1 MTLFLIENW
10 IEITGALLAVIYLF
24 LSIRGNIWLW
34 VLGFLTSSFYLII
47 FFKSQLYADMGLQFY
62 YIVIS
67 IYGWFHW
74 LGKRNVQKTPVA
86 NIKTTS
92 LSSKAWLVSLL
103 SVIVLMFILYGVL
116 LYGPSLLDLPPSDLP
131 LGDAF
136 TTSASIVAT
145 WMLARKIL
153 ENWLYWIVID
163 IVSLGMYIYKGLYIT
178 SLLFLI
184 YSTMAVIGYFQWKRA
199 MNSQGVLK
207 P

>member
-1 MTLFLIENW
+1 MISFLTENW
-10 IEITGALLAVIYLF
+10 IEITGALLAVVYLF

-34 VLGFLTSSFYLII
+34 VLGFLTSSFYLVI

-62 YIVIS
+62 YIVVS

-74 LGKRNVQKTPVA
+74 LGKKKMDKAPIA
-86 NIKTTS
+86 NINTRT
-92 LSSKAWLVSLL
+92 LSPKSWLVSLFVVL
-103 SVIVLMFILYGVL
+103 VLMFIIYWIL
-116 LYGPSLLDLPPSDLP
+116 LYGPSFFDLPASDLP

-163 IVSLGMYIYKGLYIT
+163 AVSLGMYIYKGLYIT

-184 YSTMAVIGYFQWKRA
+184 YTIMAVIGYFQWKKA
-199 MNSQGVLK
+199 MRSCGD
-207 P
+207 

>member
-1 MTLFLIENW
+1 MISFFIENW
-10 IEITGALLAVIYLF
+10 FEITGALLAVFYLL

-62 YIVIS
+62 YIIVS

-74 LGKRNVQKTPVA
+74 LGKRKDDKVIVP
-86 NIKTTS
+86 NIKTSS
-92 LSSKAWLVSLL
+92 LSLKAWMVSLT
-103 SVIVLMFILYGVL
+103 SVLLLTFIIYWIL
-116 LYGPSLLDLPPSDLP
+116 LYGPSFFDLPDSALP

-136 TTSASIVAT
+136 TTSASIIAT

-153 ENWLYWIVID
+153 ENWLFWIVID
-163 IVSLGMYIYKGLYIT
+163 TVSLGMYIYKGLFIT

-184 YSTMAVIGYFQWKRA
+184 YTIMAVIGYFQWKKEMRIH
-199 MNSQGVLK
+199 GD
-207 P
+207 

>member
-1 MTLFLIENW
+1 MISFLTENW

-34 VLGFLTSSFYLII
+34 VLGFLTSSFYLMI
-47 FFKSQLYADMGLQFY
+47 FFKSRLYADMGLQFY
-62 YIVIS
+62 YIIVS

-74 LGKRNVQKTPVA
+74 LGKQKVDKTPVT
-86 NIKTTS
+86 NIKTRS
-92 LSSKAWLVSLL
+92 LSTTSWFVSLL
-103 SVIVLMFILYGVL
+103 VVLILMFIIYWIL
-116 LYGPSLLDLPPSDLP
+116 LYGPSFFDLPASDLP

-136 TTSASIVAT
+136 TTAASIVAT

-163 IVSLGMYIYKGLYIT
+163 TVSLGMYIYKGLYIT

-184 YSTMAVIGYFQWKRA
+184 YSIMAVIGYLQWKKA
-199 MNSQGVLK
+199 MRVHGD
-207 P
+207 

>member
-34 VLGFLTSSFYLII
+34 VLGFLTSSFYLTI

-74 LGKRNVQKTPVA
+74 LGKRKVHKAPVA

-92 LSSKAWLVSLL
+92 LSPKAWLVSLV

-153 ENWLYWIVID
+153 ENWLFWIVID